1 MRPGPFRTPL
11 AIWLAL
17 LIAVTGCAPAGAAA
31 PAGAGAPPTGA
42 ATATTAPSP
51 IGPDARPSP
60 ASASPGA
67 QPKPTAQPSPTAR
80 PAPATAPPSW
90 TRAVVPRLLQAAL
103 DDARSTLRIPGISAT
118 IVLPDGTSWTGVSG
132 QADVRR
138 GEPVADET
146 AFAIASISKTF
157 LAALVLELSAEGA
170 FALQDSVAGLLPG
183 IDIDPTI
190 TVRMLLDHTSGL
202 DDYFLNPK
210 IDRALQRE
218 PTRHWTPARALRYV
232 RKAYFPPGT
241 NWHYS
246 NTNYLLLGL
255 LVEATTGQPLA
266 TQLRERFLDPLD
278 LATSFYQSA
287 EEPRAPLAHGYRLTG
302 SGSKTRPIDLADGS
316 GIAPFRSVVTAAA
329 GAGSVAASS
338 RDVAMWARALY
349 GGEAISPESLS
360 LMLSG
365 VGHVAAY
372 RPRTPYGL
380 GVQAIVLD
388 GHRTFGHSGRFL
400 GFRSL
405 MRWLPDEGVAIAV
418 LTNQSRVDPAAVAI
432 RLLRIV
438 LPDPRPVPAGR
449 PS

>member
-1 MRPGPFRTPL
+1 MRPGAFRAPL

-17 LIAVTGCAPAGAAA
+17 LIACAGCAPAGAAA
-31 PAGAGAPPTGA
+31 PRATLAPT
-42 ATATTAPSP
+42 PS
-51 IGPDARPSP
+51 GPDARPV
-60 ASASPGA
+60 
-67 QPKPTAQPSPTAR
+67 PTAPPAAPQPLATPQPLPTPPR
-80 PAPATAPPSW
+80 APATTPPAWAS
-90 TRAVVPRLLQAAL
+90 AAVPRILQVAL
-103 DDARSTLRIPGISAT
+103 DDARATLRIPGISAT
-118 IVLPDGTSWTGVSG
+118 IVFSDGTAWTGVSG
-132 QADVRR
+132 QADVAA
-138 GEPVADET
+138 GQPVTAET

-170 FALQDSVAGLLPG
+170 FGLEDSVVTLLPG
-183 IDIDPTI
+183 LDLDLDPTI

-202 DDYFLNPK
+202 DDYFLNPR

-218 PTRHWTPARALRYV
+218 PARSWTPARALRYV

-246 NTNYLLLGL
+246 NTNYLLLDL
-255 LVEATTGQPLA
+255 LVEATTGQPVA
-266 TQLRERFLDPLD
+266 THLRRRFLDPLG
-278 LATSFYQSA
+278 LETAFYQSA
-287 EEPRAPLAHGYRLTG
+287 EEPTAPLAHGYRLTG
-302 SGSKTRPIDLADGS
+302 SGSRTRAIDLADGS

-338 RDVAMWARALY
+338 RDVALWARALY
-349 GGEAISPESLS
+349 GGEAISSESLS

-365 VGHVAAY
+365 VGYVAAH

-418 LTNQSRVDPAAVAI
+418 LTNQSRVDPASVAI